1 MLQILERKHAA
12 SRFKELV
19 ATPSGCEGLLLALE
33 EAAAREP
40 KLKQQL
46 LERLTGTAKTAS
58 GNSQ

>member
-12 SRFKELV
+12 SRLKELV
-19 ATPSGCEGLLLALE
+19 ATPSGREGLLLALE
-33 EAAAREP
+33 EAAANEP

-46 LERLTGTAKTAS
+46 LERLTGNAKPAS